1 MPHFMQPDEQTT
13 RLTNIPSDLPILP
26 LRSTLAYPF
35 SVMPLAIGIPRSMRL
50 IEDALQGD
58 RFIGLVGRPDA
69 KVEEPLPGQMYE
81 TGTMANI
88 QNVSRTPDNT
98 LQVVVQGIERFR
110 IAEWVQ
116 TTPYLRARITLASD
130 IVESDVELEALQG
143 TLRELAQQVV
153 ALSPHVPRELRD
165 FLGQVHDP
173 RLLAYMVAAIARL
186 QVSEGQQILE
196 IVAGACKVKLDGQTT
211 TNSYSTGQTF
221 EVPSKSGFDIEV
233 ELAQC
238 EYICSFLH

>member
-1 MPHFMQPDEQTT
+1 MPNFMQREEKPP
-13 RLTNIPSDLPILP
+13 RLTTIPRDLPILP

-35 SVMPLAIGIPRSMRL
+35 SVMPLAVGIPRSMRL
-50 IEDALQGD
+50 IEDALQGN
-58 RFIGLVGRPDA
+58 RLVGLVGMPDA
-69 KVEEPLPGQMYE
+69 KVEEPMPGQMYE

-116 TTPYLRARITLASD
+116 TAPYLRARITLASD
-130 IVESDVELEALQG
+130 LVESDIELEALQG
-143 TLRELAQQVV
+143 TLRDLAQQVV

-173 RLLAYMVAAIARL
+173 GLRAYMVGGIGRL
-186 QVSEGQQILE
+186 
-196 IVAGACKVKLDGQTT
+196 
-211 TNSYSTGQTF
+211 
-221 EVPSKSGFDIEV
+221 
-233 ELAQC
+233 
-238 EYICSFLH
+238 

>member
-13 RLTNIPSDLPILP
+13 RLATVPSDLPILP

-35 SVMPLAIGIPRSMRL
+35 SVMPLAIGIPRSIRL
-50 IEDALQGD
+50 IEEALQGD
-58 RFIGLVGRPDA
+58 RLLGLVGIPDA

-116 TTPYLRARITLASD
+116 TTPY
-130 IVESDVELEALQG
+130 
-143 TLRELAQQVV
+143 
-153 ALSPHVPRELRD
+153 
-165 FLGQVHDP
+165 
-173 RLLAYMVAAIARL
+173 
-186 QVSEGQQILE
+186 
-196 IVAGACKVKLDGQTT
+196 
-211 TNSYSTGQTF
+211 
-221 EVPSKSGFDIEV
+221 
-233 ELAQC
+233 
-238 EYICSFLH
+238 

>member
-1 MPHFMQPDEQTT
+1 MPNFMQPDEQTT
-13 RLTNIPSDLPILP
+13 RLATIPSDLPILP

-58 RFIGLVGRPDA
+58 RLIGLVGIPDA

-81 TGTMANI
+81 TGTMAI
-88 QNVSRTPDNT
+88 SKCVTDPGQYAAGGRAGHRALSYRGVDPDHALLT
-98 LQVVVQGIERFR
+98 GS
-110 IAEWVQ
+110 
-116 TTPYLRARITLASD
+116 YHLASD

-143 TLRELAQQVV
+143 TCAS
-153 ALSPHVPRELRD
+153 SPRKSWRSHRHVPRELRD

-186 QVSEGQQILE
+186 QVSEVQRFWKW
-196 IVAGACKVKLDGQTT
+196 IV
-211 TNSYSTGQTF
+211 
-221 EVPSKSGFDIEV
+221 
-233 ELAQC
+233 
-238 EYICSFLH
+238 